1 MTLRPP
7 GKLSSD
13 LWSKSPA
20 GVLDYE
26 IAQETAS
33 ALGRHGRA
41 LEAAL
46 SDLAAFDAAHPPRD
60 RDERAALVATAAQ
73 ALWHF
78 IVQREACGLRDA
90 GMVVRMYRVP
100 ADVQHRM
107 GAFPSRR
114 PQVSSGG
121 PKGSVT
127 KARPAAAQYPEKS
140 G

>member
-1 MTLRPP
+1 MTLRLP
-7 GKLSSD
+7 GKPPSD
-13 LWSKSPA
+13 LWRKSPA

-46 SDLAAFDAAHPPRD
+46 KDLADFDAAGPQRTNADPAA
-60 RDERAALVATAAQ
+60 RAGLVAAAAQ

-100 ADVQHRM
+100 AEVQHRM
-107 GAFPSRR
+107 GAFPPRR
-114 PQVSSGG
+114 
-121 PKGSVT
+121 
-127 KARPAAAQYPEKS
+127 A
-140 G
+140 

>member
-7 GKLSSD
+7 GNLSSD
-13 LWSKSPA
+13 LWRKSPA

-46 SDLAAFDAAHPPRD
+46 KDLAEFDAAGPAPEASNRTA
-60 RDERAALVATAAQ
+60 RAALIATAAQ
-73 ALWHF
+73 AMWHF

-90 GMVVRMYRVP
+90 GTVVRMYRVP
-100 ADVQHRM
+100 AEVQHRM
-107 GAFPSRR
+107 GAFPLRR
-114 PQVSSGG
+114 P
-121 PKGSVT
+121 
-127 KARPAAAQYPEKS
+127 
-140 G
+140 

>member
-1 MTLRPP
+1 MTLRLP
-7 GKLSSD
+7 GKPSSD
-13 LWSKSPA
+13 LWRKSPA
-20 GVLDYE
+20 GVLEYE

-46 SDLAAFDAAHPPRD
+46 KDLADFDAADPQPPASD
-60 RDERAALVATAAQ
+60 GSARAALVATAAQ

-100 ADVQHRM
+100 AEVQHRM
-107 GAFPSRR
+107 GAFPQRR
-114 PQVSSGG
+114 P
-121 PKGSVT
+121 
-127 KARPAAAQYPEKS
+127 
-140 G
+140 

>member
-7 GKLSSD
+7 GNPSSD
-13 LWSKSPA
+13 LWRKSPA
-20 GVLDYE
+20 GVLEYE

-46 SDLAAFDAAHPPRD
+46 KDLAEFDAADPLHRKG
-60 RDERAALVATAAQ
+60 ERAALVATAAQ

-78 IVQREACGLRDA
+78 IVQREACGLRDT

-100 ADVQHRM
+100 AEVQHQM
-107 GAFPSRR
+107 GAFPLRR
-114 PQVSSGG
+114 P
-121 PKGSVT
+121 
-127 KARPAAAQYPEKS
+127 
-140 G
+140 

>member
-1 MTLRPP
+1 MTLRLP
-7 GKLSSD
+7 GKPSSD
-13 LWSKSPA
+13 LWRKSPA

-46 SDLAAFDAAHPPRD
+46 KDVAEFDAADPACR
-60 RDERAALVATAAQ
+60 RSERAALVAAAAQ
-73 ALWHF
+73 ALWQF

-100 ADVQHRM
+100 AEVQHQM
-107 GAFPSRR
+107 GAFPLRR
-114 PQVSSGG
+114 P
-121 PKGSVT
+121 
-127 KARPAAAQYPEKS
+127 
-140 G
+140 